1 MKNMKSI
8 FFDENGI
15 LNIDEAVAK
24 QPSFVKIMEDGLVTN
39 SELAEQSSR
48 VLALFQKAEAEL
60 NDSQKELVKDLL
72 VESNVL
78 QAIYQCYQLQNI
90 M

>member
-1 MKNMKSI
+1 MKSI

-15 LNIDEAVAK
+15 LNVDEAVAK
-24 QPSFVKIMEDGLVTN
+24 QPSFMKIMEDALVTD

-48 VLALFQKAEAEL
+48 VLALFQKAETEL
-60 NDSQKELVKDLL
+60 NDTQKELVKDLL

-78 QAIYQCYQLQNI
+78 QAIYQYYQLQNI

>member
-1 MKNMKSI
+1 MKSI

-24 QPSFVKIMEDGLVTN
+24 QPSFVKIMKDGQVTD
-39 SELAEQSSR
+39 SELSEQSKR
-48 VLALFQKAEAEL
+48 VLALFHKAELEL
-60 NDSQKELVKDLL
+60 SDSQKELVKELL

-78 QAIYQCYQLQNI
+78 QTIYQCYQLQNI